1 LVSEVSER
9 AKLERRAKMSAG
21 MSAEMTD
28 GPSEGRLIEACRQ
41 GDREAFRQLF
51 DAYHRRVWS
60 IALHFTGDD
69 SSARDITQQVFL
81 KLFTS
86 IGQFRHESSFTTW
99 LHRLVVNACLDE
111 HRRRRRFVSLE
122 LFRHQQNN
130 DDIRDLGEFKKMNHR
145 EVREGEDDLI
155 RLEIDA
161 AVRAAVRQLK
171 PKLRIAILLKYF
183 EGLSYQEMARVL
195 GCSTGT
201 VASRLNRGHKELAR
215 RLAHLRST

>member
-1 LVSEVSER
+1 MLS
-9 AKLERRAKMSAG
+9 AGMRAKMS
-21 MSAEMTD
+21 D

-51 DAYHRRVWS
+51 DAYHQRVWS
-60 IALHFTGDD
+60 IALHFTSDD

-86 IGQFRHESSFTTW
+86 IGQFRHESSFSTW
-99 LHRLVVNACLDE
+99 LYRLVVNACLDE
-111 HRRRRRFVSLE
+111 QRRRRRFVSLD
-122 LFRHQQNN
+122 LFRDHQKN
-130 DDIRDLGEFKKMNHR
+130 DEAREVSVFKKMSFR
-145 EVREGEDDLI
+145 EPQQGEDDFT

-161 AVRAAVRQLK
+161 AVRAAVGQLK